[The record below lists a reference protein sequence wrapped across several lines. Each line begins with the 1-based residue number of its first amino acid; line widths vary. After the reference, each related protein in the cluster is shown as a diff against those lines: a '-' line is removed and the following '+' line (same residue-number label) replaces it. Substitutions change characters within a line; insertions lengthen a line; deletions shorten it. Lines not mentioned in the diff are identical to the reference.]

1 MRRPNY
7 TCLSMRIHFDHSNVK
22 QYGFGTARMK
32 TRTALLAAFI
42 LAAMT
47 APLGA
52 QSMASKDP
60 TNRPAPMYSK
70 SEKKRMA
77 RFRTVHGIVKDERD
91 NPVKGALVNLK
102 NLKTNQTLTDI
113 TQADGKYSFDEL
125 SREQDYELSATL
137 DGKTTPIKKLS
148 HYDPQSSIMRILSFA
163 EPEEAVSVKSQK

>member
-1 MRRPNY
+1 MNIRLA
-7 TCLSMRIHFDHSNVK
+7 TLVVFVLAGSSTFLS
-22 QYGFGTARMK
+22 
-32 TRTALLAAFI
+32 
-42 LAAMT
+42 
-47 APLGA
+47 A
-52 QSMASKDP
+52 QSMAQKDP

-70 SEKKRMA
+70 AEKKRMA
-77 RFRTVHGIVKDERD
+77 KFRMVHGIVKDERE

-137 DGKTTPIKKLS
+137 SGKTTPVKKLS

-163 EPEEAVSVKSQK
+163 EPDEATSAKAAK